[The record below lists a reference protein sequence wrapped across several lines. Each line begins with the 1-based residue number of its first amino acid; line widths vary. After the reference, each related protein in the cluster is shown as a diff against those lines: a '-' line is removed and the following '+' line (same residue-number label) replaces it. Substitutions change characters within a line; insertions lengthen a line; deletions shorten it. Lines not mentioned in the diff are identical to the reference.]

1 MDALDSPF
9 FTSFLGNLIFKT
21 LFLTLL
27 LSFNFLYAS
36 PQEYKN
42 LADKE
47 HLAQERYWQ
56 LLLHMAD
63 GESEID
69 DPRFFFSKSGKT
81 DAKLELEATLDAFL
95 NETTLEDNSSLCRF
109 PARAAWLKEKL
120 HIDAYPEV
128 ECREYKETLKRLSLT
143 SATLVFPAAHINSPA
158 SMFGHTFLRINSK
171 YNSKLLAYA
180 INYAADADPDKTNG
194 VVFAIKGLFGGY
206 FGTYS
211 LLPYYEKLKE
221 YRDAESRDVWEYDLN
236 FSQEE
241 VLKMVRHMWEL
252 NGTHSYYYFFTE
264 NCSYNMLW
272 LMEVARPSVHL
283 REYFSYEVI
292 PLETVHATKEEGLIS
307 TIHYR
312 ESKRTKLLRYEK
324 LLNVNTLPLPKKLV
338 NSEMNIQDL
347 MSSAEISIEQKQYVL
362 EASIEYLEYSFS
374 KNSMKK
380 SEYLKLFH
388 KLSRARASL
397 GSAKVQKIKR
407 PQDPLKSHRAI
418 RLSTSVGVREGQSVG
433 FVGIRPAYH
442 DIEDSNY
449 GFLRGTQIEFMNLE
463 LSYAKEELALE
474 NATILSI
481 VSLAQRS
488 EFFDSLSWRTKFGW
502 DRNYLDAK
510 TNFSGSVGA
519 GFSWG
524 NEYAYTYILLD
535 PLFYVADG
543 FSAGL
548 GGSLGL
554 VFDKFSFMSTNFEAT
569 RRYYDSGDAQN
580 LVKVAQSFRVS
591 QNFQLKFKYEY
602 KERVFFSQTVEEETF
617 RANINYYF

>member
-1 MDALDSPF
+1 MV
-9 FTSFLGNLIFKT
+9 
-21 LFLTLL
+21 
-27 LSFNFLYAS
+27 
-36 PQEYKN
+36 
-42 LADKE
+42 
-47 HLAQERYWQ
+47 
-56 LLLHMAD
+56 D

-69 DPRFFFSKSGKT
+69 DPQFFFSKSGKI

-95 NETTLEDNSSLCRF
+95 NETTLDDNSSLCRF

-120 HIDAYPEV
+120 HIETYPEV
-128 ECREYKETLKRLSLT
+128 ECKEYEETLKRLSPT
-143 SATLVFPAAHINSPA
+143 SATLVFPSAHINSPA
-158 SMFGHTFLRINSK
+158 SMFGHTFLRINSQ

-180 INYAADADPDKTNG
+180 INYAADADPSKTNG

-221 YRDAESRDVWEYDLN
+221 YRDTESRDVWEYDLN
-236 FSQEE
+236 FSKKE
-241 VLKMVRHMWEL
+241 VLRMVQHIWEL

-272 LMEVARPSVHL
+272 LMEVARPTLHL
-283 REYFSYEVI
+283 REYFSYDVI
-292 PLETVHATKEEGLIS
+292 PLETVHAAKEEGLIS

-312 ESKRTKLLRYEK
+312 ASKRTKLLRYEK
-324 LLNVNTLPLPKKLV
+324 LLDTKTLALPKKLV

-347 MSSAEISIEQKQYVL
+347 MSTSEISKQQKQYVL
-362 EASIEYLEYSFS
+362 EASIEYLEYSYS

-397 GSAKVQKIKR
+397 GSGKELEIKR
-407 PQDPLKSHRAI
+407 PYDPIKSHRAVRI
-418 RLSTSVGVREGQSVG
+418 SASVGVREGESVG
-433 FVGIRPAYH
+433 FFGIRPAYH

-463 LSYAKEELALE
+463 LSYSREKIELE

-481 VSLAQRS
+481 VSLTQRS
-488 EFFDSLSWRTKFGW
+488 EFFDSFSWRTKFGW
-502 DRNYLDAK
+502 DRDSLDEKA
-510 TNFSGSVGA
+510 NFSGSVGA

-524 NEYAYTYILLD
+524 NEYGYTYVLLD

-543 FSAGL
+543 FSAAL

-554 VFDKFSFMSTNFEAT
+554 VFDKFGFMSTNFEAT

-617 RANINYYF
+617 RANLNYYF

>member
-1 MDALDSPF
+1 MV
-9 FTSFLGNLIFKT
+9 
-21 LFLTLL
+21 
-27 LSFNFLYAS
+27 
-36 PQEYKN
+36 
-42 LADKE
+42 
-47 HLAQERYWQ
+47 
-56 LLLHMAD
+56 D

-69 DPRFFFSKSGKT
+69 DPNFFFSKSGKR

-95 NETTLEDNSSLCRF
+95 NTTTLEDNSSLCRF

-120 HIDAYPEV
+120 HIDSYPKV
-128 ECREYKETLKRLSLT
+128 ECREYNETLKRLSPT

-252 NGTHSYYYFFTE
+252 NGTHSFYYFFTE

-283 REYFSYEVI
+283 RDYFSYEVI
-292 PLETVHATKEEGLIS
+292 PLETVHVTKQEGLIS
-307 TIHYR
+307 AIHYR

-324 LLNVNTLPLPKKLV
+324 LLNPKTLSLPKKLV
-338 NSEMNIQDL
+338 NSEMSIQDL
-347 MSSAEISIEQKQYVL
+347 MSSRDIAKEQKQYVL

-407 PQDPLKSHRAI
+407 PQDPIESHRAI
-418 RLSTSVGVREGQSVG
+418 RLSVGGGVREGESIG
-433 FVGIRPAYH
+433 FLGIRPAYH
-442 DIEDSNY
+442 SLEDSNY

-463 LSYAKEELALE
+463 LSYSKEKIELE
-474 NATILSI
+474 NATVLSI

-502 DRNYLDAK
+502 DRDSLDAK
-510 TNFSGSVGA
+510 ANFSGSVGA
-519 GFSWG
+519 GYSWG
-524 NEYAYTYILLD
+524 NEYAYSYVMLD
-535 PLFYVADG
+535 PLFYVADD
-543 FSAGL
+543 FSAAL

-554 VFDKFSFMSTNFEAT
+554 VFDKFSFMSTNLEVT

-580 LVKVAQSFRVS
+580 LFKIAQSFRVS
-591 QNFQLKFKYEY
+591 QNFQLKLKYDY
-602 KERVFFSQTVEEETF
+602 KERVFLSEKTEEESF
-617 RANINYYF
+617 KANLNYYF